1 VFLIFRQRW
10 HLTFFYLITKVT
22 RSFFILHNDEINFH
36 KKTNTIILFC
46 IDMAGHHGLLPSD
59 LGSDAWSDLTS
70 EFSDTKF
77 RKHPNIRTSTPN
89 MTRQS
94 SSLSSKEVGQIR
106 KQLTGSY

>member
-1 VFLIFRQRW
+1 
-10 HLTFFYLITKVT
+10 
-22 RSFFILHNDEINFH
+22 
-36 KKTNTIILFC
+36 
-46 IDMAGHHGLLPSD
+46 MARRNGLPPSD

-94 SSLSSKEVGQIR
+94 SSQSSKEVGQIR

>member
-1 VFLIFRQRW
+1 MARRQC
-10 HLTFFYLITKVT
+10 LP
-22 RSFFILHNDEINFH
+22 
-36 KKTNTIILFC
+36 
-46 IDMAGHHGLLPSD
+46 PSD

-94 SSLSSKEVGQIR
+94 SRQSSSQSSKEVGQIR
-106 KQLTGSY
+106 KQLTGLY

>member
-1 VFLIFRQRW
+1 MMRR
-10 HLTFFYLITKVT
+10 
-22 RSFFILHNDEINFH
+22 N
-36 KKTNTIILFC
+36 
-46 IDMAGHHGLLPSD
+46 GLPPSD

-94 SSLSSKEVGQIR
+94 SSQSSKDVGQIR
-106 KQLTGSY
+106 KQLSGSKFFPHLFRRHNMSIYFFSTFRSADHV

>member
-1 VFLIFRQRW
+1 
-10 HLTFFYLITKVT
+10 
-22 RSFFILHNDEINFH
+22 
-36 KKTNTIILFC
+36 
-46 IDMAGHHGLLPSD
+46 MARRHCLPPSD

-94 SSLSSKEVGQIR
+94 SSQSSKEVGQIR
-106 KQLTGSY
+106 KQLTGLYSFTTSNVIVTGFFFSNFRSSDHV